1 MKKSKKAKKVL
12 APLLAAAAVV
22 TSVLGAPLPAGAT
35 NATINNLTNQSQDLQ
50 NSINS
55 ANSELV
61 DILADIDAISGEI
74 AEKQQEI
81 ADAEADIAAAE
92 AAEQQQY
99 EAMKKRMK
107 FMYENGNKSIIE
119 IFVESDNFAD
129 FLNRVEYTNAVY
141 TSDRQ
146 MLDSYEATKVEIQGM
161 KEDLESE
168 QADLQSQQ
176 SQLAAKQNALNT
188 KISQMKA
195 QKQDVDAALAEAKR
209 KAAEEAERRRKAL
222 EAEKARQRAAAVA
235 AAAEAARRQQA
246 SSGGSSSSGAADSVS
261 GGNYNPSPVT
271 NISGSSVVAY
281 AKQFVGNPYVWGG
294 NSLTEGC
301 DCSGFV
307 VQVYKHF
314 GINLSG
320 SRNSASLRSVGQQV
334 SYENMQ
340 PGDIVCYSGHVGI
353 YAGGGIIV
361 EAQSTRAG
369 ITCNR
374 PVTCHKILA
383 IRRVI

>member
-1 MKKSKKAKKVL
+1 M
-12 APLLAAAAVV
+12 APVLAAASTFCAVM
-22 TSVLGAPLPAGAT
+22 TPMQAGAT
-35 NATINNLTNQSQDLQ
+35 KITDLTNQSQDLQ

-55 ANSELV
+55 ANAELV
-61 DILADIDAISGEI
+61 DILSDIDAISAEI
-74 AEKQQEI
+74 SEKQQEI
-81 ADAEADIAAAE
+81 QQAEADIAAAE

-99 EAMKKRMK
+99 QAMKKRMK

-141 TSDRQ
+141 SSDRQ
-146 MLDSYEATKVEIQGM
+146 MLDSYEATKIEIQGM

-168 QADLQSQQ
+168 QGDLQSQQ
-176 SQLAAKQNALNT
+176 NDLAAKQSALNT

-195 QKQDVDAALAEAKR
+195 QKQDVDAALADAKK
-209 KAAEEAERRRKAL
+209 KAAEEAERKRKAL

-235 AAAEAARRQQA
+235 AAKKAREEEAARAAAAAA
-246 SSGGSSSSGAADSVS
+246 SSSTSSSSSSSASAAEDVS
-261 GGNYNPSPVT
+261 DGGSYNPSPVT
-271 NISGSSVVAY
+271 NISGSEVVSY
-281 AKQFVGNPYVWGG
+281 ANQFVGNPYVWGG

-320 SRNSASLRSVGQQV
+320 SRNSAALRSVGQKV
-334 SYENMQ
+334 SYENLQ
-340 PGDIVCYSGHVGI
+340 PGDIVCYSGHVAI
-353 YAGGGIIV
+353 YAGGGLIV
-361 EAQSTRAG
+361 EAQSTATG
-369 ITCNR
+369 ITNYR
-374 PVTCHKILA
+374 PVTCHKIVA